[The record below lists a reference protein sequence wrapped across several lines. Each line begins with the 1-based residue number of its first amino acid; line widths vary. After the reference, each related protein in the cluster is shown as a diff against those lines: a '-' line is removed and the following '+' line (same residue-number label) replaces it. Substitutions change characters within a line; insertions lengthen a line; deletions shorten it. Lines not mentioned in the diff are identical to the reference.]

1 MSNSKNFDQYYTNPE
16 LAEKLIQD
24 LNFDN
29 YDYIVEP
36 SAGECSF
43 YSLLPENKRVGI
55 DLEPKCEEL
64 ITHDF
69 LTWEPTFQQ
78 EDKVL
83 SIGNPPFGR
92 NSSIALKF
100 INKCA
105 QWSNTIAF
113 IIPKSFKKQS
123 MYDKINLNFWK
134 VKEVDTPKN
143 SFIHEDK
150 PFDVPCVW
158 LILEKKEEKRK
169 KEIKLKP
176 TDFRFTTK
184 QESNCTIRRVGV
196 NAGFSSLNINVAEP
210 SHYFIY
216 VNNPLE
222 FVNKMNTIVWE
233 HNNTL
238 GPRSIS
244 KNELIGEYNKLIS

>member
-1 MSNSKNFDQYYTNPE
+1 MPE
-16 LAEKLIQD
+16 YLK
-24 LNFDN
+24 
-29 YDYIVEP
+29 
-36 SAGECSF
+36 
-43 YSLLPENKRVGI
+43 LLPWSL
-55 DLEPKCEEL
+55 DLLDNSFSFQWIEDHITNIWFQFCGVQPK
-64 ITHDF
+64 IRD
-69 LTWEPTFQQ
+69 Q
-78 EDKVL
+78 
-83 SIGNPPFGR
+83 I
-92 NSSIALKF
+92 
-100 INKCA
+100 
-105 QWSNTIAF
+105 
-113 IIPKSFKKQS
+113 
-123 MYDKINLNFWK
+123 DKINLNFWK